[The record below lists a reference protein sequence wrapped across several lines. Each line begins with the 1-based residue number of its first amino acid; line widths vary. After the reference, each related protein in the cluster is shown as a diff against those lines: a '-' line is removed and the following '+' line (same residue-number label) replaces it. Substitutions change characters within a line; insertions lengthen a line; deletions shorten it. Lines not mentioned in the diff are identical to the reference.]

1 MATVTKKKRFNE
13 AELIDQNETQ
23 AQPVPATDAEMA
35 QAAPAEPAPMEAAPA
50 EEAPAEEAVLPEGTD
65 EGGVEVN
72 PETVSVQVQIPV
84 DQLGAAVAQATGDME
99 VANLSPD
106 VESAQEAELVAGG
119 AEGEEGVPVE
129 GAIEEAPAEMGGEEG
144 VEPQL
149 ESKKVK
155 SSKRFKEDVFADN
168 SEVEGIQ
175 SFGAGDGSDEDYQSG
190 KVVAKEREDEY
201 DEMISQA
208 IDKEEK
214 NLKEFLNFGC
224 NTTVNNSQ
232 TANLEGKVAADVKTG
247 DNAVGV
253 GGSKASV
260 GGDNKMKESEE
271 APDVVPVDDVDD
283 LPPGMEGED
292 ADFDIDA
299 LGGEDG
305 PEFAASNEF
314 DVEIDEND
322 PAVQDFLSRIDDYLA
337 DEEAQPAQVA
347 DALRASADFFDAI
360 APEEE
365 DIDEEDLLDVEE
377 GEDEGEIDLDLD
389 AITGY
394 KGEGGHAKTGDD
406 VLDQFAELP
415 EESEDYEE
423 SLVRVPCKFPK
434 KRFGEKRAPRELP
447 LVRENRKIK
456 EAVEDDFEED
466 EDWDAWDEFD
476 HIADEWGSEKA
487 LRELLRF
494 ISNYDPD
501 LITNFVDE
509 VKSGRWG
516 SELYAE
522 SKKSVGKK
530 FKENVDYSAVKFPAG
545 SEGTDDNLVEA
556 YEKTQTSRRK
566 AIKNFRESVIR
577 DDENRNI
584 GVPSSRFNEALRSS
598 VRMNSRSSNSG
609 SWADNKFL
617 DKYNESQELDFK
629 KLISEG
635 FLG

>member
-1 MATVTKKKRFNE
+1 MATVTKKKRFKE

-23 AQPVPATDAEMA
+23 AQAVPATDAEVA

-129 GAIEEAPAEMGGEEG
+129 GATEEAPAEMGGEEA

-155 SSKRFKEDVFADN
+155 GNKLTEDVFTD
-168 SEVEGIQ
+168 
-175 SFGAGDGSDEDYQSG
+175 SDETAGEDSYDKGDKSVDDYQAG
-190 KVVAKEREDEY
+190 KDTAEKHEDPRM
-201 DEMISQA
+201 DMIDHA
-208 IDKEEK
+208 VKEET
-214 NLKEFLNFGC
+214 LH
-224 NTTVNNSQ
+224 
-232 TANLEGKVAADVKTG
+232 
-247 DNAVGV
+247 
-253 GGSKASV
+253 
-260 GGDNKMKESEE
+260 ESEE
-271 APDVVPVDDVDD
+271 TPEIVPDEDAVPADDVDD

-292 ADFDIDA
+292 VDFDIDA
-299 LGGEDG
+299 LGGDVDG
-305 PEFAASNEF
+305 PEFASSSEF

-365 DIDEEDLLDVEE
+365 EDEDLLDVEE

-415 EESEDYEE
+415 KEDEEEDYEE

-434 KRFGEKRAPRELP
+434 KRFGESKAAQKVADKP
-447 LVRENRKIK
+447 LVKMK
-456 EAVEDDFEED
+456 EAKNDFEHTFHVYDIEWDCDDEYLPYEED
-466 EDWDAWDEFD
+466 ITIDMADCDDAHGPIDEIMERLEDQYDCKVYSVSLDDTDESFIQGWAGD
-476 HIADEWGSEKA
+476 QGYLDESDRK
-487 LRELLRF
+487 
-494 ISNYDPD
+494 P
-501 LITNFVDE
+501 
-509 VKSGRWG
+509 
-516 SELYAE
+516 
-522 SKKSVGKK
+522 KKVRKLH
-530 FKENVDYSAVKFPAG
+530 EATDYSAVKFPAG
-545 SEGTDDNLVEA
+545 SSMEDADNLVEA
-556 YEKTQTSRRK
+556 HERIQASRRK

-577 DDENRNI
+577 DDENRSSRR
-584 GVPSSRFNEALRSS
+584 PTSRFNEALRSS